1 MATLYIN
8 APRAK
13 AETDGRRSYEETLT
27 KAIGDGYAIP
37 KADAELCIP
46 GSTVIV
52 LCKDKGKQAQGQLKE
67 LVPTGGKNG
76 QNILQY
82 DVHIENLQEVPYG
95 PTPNLRRQGV
105 LVVA

>member
-8 APRAK
+8 APRVK
-13 AETDGRRSYEETLT
+13 AETEGRRSYEETLN

-37 KADAELCIP
+37 KADAARCTP

-52 LCKDKGKQAQGQLKE
+52 LCKDKGKQAQGTLKK

-76 QNILQY
+76 QGIIQY
-82 DVHIENLQEVPYG
+82 DVHIENLQEMPYG
-95 PTPNLRRQGV
+95 PTPNLRRQGI
-105 LVVA
+105 LVTE